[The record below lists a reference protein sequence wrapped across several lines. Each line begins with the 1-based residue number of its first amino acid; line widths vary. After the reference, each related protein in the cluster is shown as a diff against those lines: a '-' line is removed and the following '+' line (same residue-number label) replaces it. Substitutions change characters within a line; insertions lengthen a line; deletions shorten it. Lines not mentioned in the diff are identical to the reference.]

1 MSIFTRDQVV
11 DILFGR
17 LSNEPIERVVAIVG
31 ATGVGKSSIAEAVA
45 RALDAE
51 IVSADSMQ
59 VYRGMDIG
67 TAKVPVGERGV
78 PYHCL
83 DLVDPGQPY
92 SASLYQRDAR
102 AAIEDIHARGKRAI
116 VCGGTGLYVRAALD
130 DMRFPAGEQVANPVR
145 ERYERI
151 AEEEGPERLHAM
163 LAEIDP
169 ESAALIHPNNV
180 RRVVRAFEMLD
191 EGVSYAEQ
199 NSGFDSFK
207 SFYDTLY
214 FGLTMETDRLYA
226 AIDQRVDAM
235 MEAGLLDEVAGLVKQ
250 GFADAITSSQAIGY
264 KEFLPVLTGEGSLV
278 DAIESVKRSTRRY
291 SKRQRTWFKRDP
303 RIEWFEVGEAQL

>member
-1 MSIFTRDQVV
+1 M
-11 DILFGR
+11 
-17 LSNEPIERVVAIVG
+17 
-31 ATGVGKSSIAEAVA
+31 
-45 RALDAE
+45 
-51 IVSADSMQ
+51 
-59 VYRGMDIG
+59 
-67 TAKVPVGERGV
+67 

-102 AAIEDIHARGKRAI
+102 AAIEGIHARGKRAI

-151 AEEEGPERLHAM
+151 AAEEGPERLHAM
-163 LAEIDP
+163 LAEVDP

-199 NSGFDSFK
+199 NSGFDSFAPY
-207 SFYDTLY
+207 YDALY
-214 FGLTMETDRLYA
+214 FGLVMDTERLYA
-226 AIDQRVDAM
+226 AIDRRVDAM
-235 MEAGLLDEVAGLVKQ
+235 MEAGLLDEVAGLVER
-250 GFADAITSSQAIGY
+250 GFAEAITSSQAIGY
-264 KEFLPVLTGEGSLV
+264 KEFLPVLAGEGSLEEAV
-278 DAIESVKRSTRRY
+278 ESVKRSTRRY

-303 RIEWFEVGEAQL
+303 RIEWFEI

>member
-1 MSIFTRDQVV
+1 MSALSRQQVV
-11 DILFGR
+11 DKLVSR
-17 LSNEPIERVVAIVG
+17 LGGEPEDRVIAIVG
-31 ATGVGKSSIAEAVA
+31 ATGVGKSSVADSVA

-67 TAKVPVGERGV
+67 TAKVAEAERGV

-92 SASLYQRDAR
+92 SAALFQRDAR
-102 AAIEDIHARGKRAI
+102 KAIEDIHARGKRVI
-116 VCGGTGLYVRAALD
+116 MCGGTGLYVRAALD

-151 AEEEGPERLHAM
+151 AAEEGPERLHAM
-163 LAEIDP
+163 LAEVDP
-169 ESAALIHPNNV
+169 DSAALIHPNNV

-199 NSGFDSFK
+199 NSGFDSF
-207 SFYDTLY
+207 SPYYDSLY
-214 FGLTMETDRLYA
+214 FGLVMDTDRLYA
-226 AIDQRVDAM
+226 AIDRRVDAM
-235 MEAGLLDEVAGLVKQ
+235 MEAGLLDEVAGLVDR

-264 KEFLPVLTGEGSLV
+264 KEFLPVLAGEGSLEEAV
-278 DAIESVKRSTRRY
+278 ESVKRSTRRY

-303 RIEWFEVGEAQL
+303 RIEWFEV

>member
-1 MSIFTRDQVV
+1 MSALSRQQVV
-11 DILFGR
+11 DKLVSR
-17 LSNEPIERVVAIVG
+17 LGGEPEDRVIAIVG
-31 ATGVGKSSIAEAVA
+31 ATGVGKSSVADSVA

-67 TAKVPVGERGV
+67 TAKVAEAERGV

-92 SASLYQRDAR
+92 SASLFQRDAR
-102 AAIEDIHARGKRAI
+102 KAIEDIHARGKRVI
-116 VCGGTGLYVRAALD
+116 MCGGTGLYVRAALD

-151 AEEEGPERLHAM
+151 AAEEGPERLHAM
-163 LAEIDP
+163 LAEVDP
-169 ESAALIHPNNV
+169 DSAALIHPNNV

-199 NSGFDSFK
+199 NSGFDSF
-207 SFYDTLY
+207 SPYYDSLY
-214 FGLTMETDRLYA
+214 FGLVMDTDRLYA
-226 AIDQRVDAM
+226 AIDRRVDAM
-235 MEAGLLDEVAGLVKQ
+235 MEAGLLDEVAGLVDR

-264 KEFLPVLTGEGSLV
+264 KEFLPVLAGEGSLEEAV
-278 DAIESVKRSTRRY
+278 ESVKRSTRRY

-303 RIEWFEVGEAQL
+303 RIEWFEV